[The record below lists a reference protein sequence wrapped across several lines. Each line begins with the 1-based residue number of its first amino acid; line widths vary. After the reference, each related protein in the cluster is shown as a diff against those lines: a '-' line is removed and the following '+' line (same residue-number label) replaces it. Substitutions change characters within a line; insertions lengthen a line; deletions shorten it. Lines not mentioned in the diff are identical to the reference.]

1 MNEPKIKPRHSEAI
15 GEANDS
21 AVGSSYQSVT
31 YGLSEQDIEKAKYK
45 IKSNKAFMRD
55 HGIMLDDKIIP
66 FSDFVSNSYIN
77 SDRYIAELQ
86 HRAWS
91 VYEYAQKRDLK
102 NIFFTLTLPSK
113 WHKQKTYKGHLVTNK
128 KFGGRYVITNI
139 KHPLTGAKLKLLNIQ
154 ENMDKYN
161 PRNASKELSR
171 LLKRF
176 FDDRS
181 YKKIDR
187 ENRIYFRVTEPH
199 KSGTPHLHISLF
211 VPEDSVESIVKSINR
226 LYPAPQSKI
235 ELEVNHPV
243 KYLLK
248 YVLKTLDDLR
258 DDVNKITALSL
269 WYVFHGISRFY
280 TSRTFVSLEIYR
292 KLKGEYSLNDLTES
306 YDNEE
311 LNVYMNTQTG
321 DIHSIENQFGTLYIH
336 KPVLGSFSNHQWRE
350 DMENEDN
357 TYFEYEFDPII
368 IKEKKPCIDY
378 YEAKD
383 GKRYIINNGLLT
395 EIKKQPYQMNHIE
408 LYQYF
413 NNLDIDTVDDKHYI
427 YTRNLLIDR
436 GLIVGERLK
445 LTSIED
451 LQSEIESYA
460 V

>member
-1 MNEPKIKPRHSEAI
+1 MNKLKIKPRHSEAI
-15 GEANDS
+15 GEANES
-21 AVGSSYQSVT
+21 AVGSSNQFIN
-31 YGLSEQDIEKAKYK
+31 YGLSEKDIEKAKYK

-66 FSDFVSNSYIN
+66 FSDFVSNSYVN
-77 SDRYIAELQ
+77 SDRYVAELQ

-91 VYEYAQKRDLK
+91 VYEYAKKRDLQ

-113 WHKQKTYKGHLVTNK
+113 WHKQKTFRGRLVNNK
-128 KFGGRYVITNI
+128 KFGGRYIITTI
-139 KHPLTGAKLKLLNIQ
+139 KHPISGLKIKLFNTQVNI
-154 ENMDKYN
+154 DRYK

-181 YKKIDR
+181 YKKINR
-187 ENRIYFRVTEPH
+187 EDRIYFRVTEPH
-199 KSGTPHLHISLF
+199 KNGTPHLHVSLF
-211 VPEDSVESIVKSINR
+211 VPANSVDGIVKSINR

-311 LNVYMNTQTG
+311 LSVYMNTQTG
-321 DIHSIENQFGTLYIH
+321 EISTIENDYGVLYTK
-336 KPVLGSFSNHQWRE
+336 KPIMGSFSNHQWRE
-350 DMENEDN
+350 DMEREEN
-357 TYFEYEFDPII
+357 TYFEYEFEPII

-378 YEAKD
+378 YETKE
-383 GKRYIINNGLLT
+383 GKRYIVNNGLLT
-395 EIKKQPYQMNHIE
+395 EIKKQPYQMSHQE
-408 LYQYF
+408 LYNYYQNIDMDNINPARYAVTY
-413 NNLDIDTVDDKHYI
+413 NLM
-427 YTRNLLIDR
+427 LDR
-436 GLIVGERLK
+436 GLMVGERLK
-445 LTSIED
+445 PSSMYEAF
-451 LQSEIESYA
+451 E
-460 V
+460 VF

>member
-1 MNEPKIKPRHSEAI
+1 MDILNINSHNCEVSDMSF
-15 GEANDS
+15 N
-21 AVGSSYQSVT
+21 
-31 YGLSEQDIEKAKYK
+31 YGLSSSDIEKAKYK
-45 IKSNKAFMRD
+45 IKCNKAYMRD

-66 FSDFVSNSYIN
+66 FSDFVTNSYIN

-91 VYEYAQKRDLK
+91 VYEYAKKRDLQ

-113 WHKQKTYKGHLVTNK
+113 WHKYKTYKGRLIKNK

-139 KHPLTGAKLKLLNIQ
+139 KHPLTGLKLKLLNSK
-154 ENMDKYN
+154 ENIDKYK
-161 PRNASKELSR
+161 PRNASKELSK

-176 FDDRS
+176 FNERS
-181 YKKIDR
+181 YRSILK

-211 VPEDSVESIVKSINR
+211 VPSDCVDGIVKSINR
-226 LYPAPQSKI
+226 LYPSPQSKI

-269 WYVFHGISRFY
+269 WYIFHGISRFY
-280 TSRTFVSLEIYR
+280 TSRTFVSLDIYR
-292 KLKGEYSLNDLTES
+292 KLKGEYSLVDLTES

-311 LNVYMNTQTG
+311 LSVYFDTQTG
-321 DIHSIENQFGTLYIH
+321 DIHSIENRFGTLYIH
-336 KPVLGSFSNHQWRE
+336 KPILGSFSNHQCRD
-350 DMENEDN
+350 DMELDDK
-357 TYFEYEFDPII
+357 TYFEYEFDPI
-368 IKEKKPCIDY
+368 KTLKKKPCIDY
-378 YEAKD
+378 YESKD

-395 EIKKQPYQMNHIE
+395 EIKKQPYQMNYLE
-408 LYQYF
+408 LYRYF
-413 NNLDIDTVDDKHYI
+413 NNIDIDTVDDKHYI
-427 YTRNLLIDR
+427 YTRNLMIDK

-445 LTSIED
+445 LTAIED
-451 LQSEIESYA
+451 LQTELEGYGVFNYA
-460 V
+460 I